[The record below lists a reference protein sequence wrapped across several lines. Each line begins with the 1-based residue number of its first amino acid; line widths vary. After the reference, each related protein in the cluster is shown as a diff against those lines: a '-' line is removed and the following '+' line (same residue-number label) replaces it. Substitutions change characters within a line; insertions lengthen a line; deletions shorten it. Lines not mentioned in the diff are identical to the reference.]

1 MAIEEKVIQPESVTN
16 AEQSVTDT
24 PSQTAQ
30 PTQPQ
35 APDLTAV
42 KTQYEE
48 KIAALTKQV
57 AEEQEKFKGA
67 KNKLDEVYKKKE
79 EQRKQELED
88 QGQWKTLWEE
98 ANNTNQGLQQEN
110 MSLKQSLEDMKTSN
124 EMASTKQ
131 TALAAISNLGAINAE
146 QTLSLLQ
153 SNLQKNADGKVV
165 ILNGGV
171 EQDLNT
177 YLSTLKNPGSG
188 WEHHFKPSSAAGMGA
203 KPSPIANASGGQVN
217 PWKTGN
223 LTQQMLISEQDPQL
237 AAVLKQEAQK

>member
-1 MAIEEKVIQPESVTN
+1 MAIEEKVIQPDSVTP
-16 AEQSVTDT
+16 AEQPVADT
-24 PSQTAQ
+24 PSQT
-30 PTQPQ
+30 QPQ
-35 APDLTAV
+35 APNLDSV
-42 KTQYEE
+42 KAEYEA
-48 KIAALTKQV
+48 KLAAARKEATE
-57 AEEQEKFKGA
+57 AQEKFKGI
-67 KNKLDEVYKKKE
+67 KGKLDDVYKQKD

-98 ANNTNQGLQQEN
+98 ANKTAQEKEQQIMN
-110 MSLKQSLEDMKTSN
+110 LSQQLEDLKNSN
-124 EMASTKQ
+124 ELASTKT

-153 SNLQKNADGKVV
+153 NKLQKNSEGKVV
-165 ILNGGV
+165 VLNGGV

-177 YLSTLKNPGSG
+177 YLSSLKNPGSG

-203 KPSPIANASGGQVN
+203 KPSPVANTGGGQVN

-223 LTQQMLISEQDPQL
+223 LTQQMLLLEQDPQL